1 MYRRYFWK
9 LMATDSFSQ
18 NFREIYFM
26 VIFIFLHYYV
36 TLKMFCTVL
45 VRVKKCCIELTVTFA
60 LVLFL

>member
-1 MYRRYFWK
+1 
-9 LMATDSFSQ
+9 MATDSFSQ